1 MYLGYIKNAI
11 YSDSHNFPYSG
22 FTCKKNLVS
31 TGNNN
36 INIMLGF
43 FS

>member
-22 FTCKKNLVS
+22 FTCKKKNC
-31 TGNNN
+31 
-36 INIMLGF
+36 IIMKQ
-43 FS
+43 